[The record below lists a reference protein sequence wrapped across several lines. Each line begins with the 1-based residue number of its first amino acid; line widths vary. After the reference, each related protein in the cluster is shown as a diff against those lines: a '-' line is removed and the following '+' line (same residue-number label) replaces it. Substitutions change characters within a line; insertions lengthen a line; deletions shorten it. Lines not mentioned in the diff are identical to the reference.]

1 MKRGGSLSF
10 LVGTIGNVLV
20 MEIGFTDVGS
30 GGYILV
36 SCAHSNTSFISE
48 DSEKAETF
56 NQYFA
61 RQMSISNNITDLYTL
76 PPFSYIT
83 DERLGS
89 VDVNEADVLKYLRH
103 VNYINLMVRT
113 EYRITSSN
121 SVLTLYISRLQS
133 YLILH

>member
-1 MKRGGSLSF
+1 MTELF
-10 LVGTIGNVLV
+10 PHT
-20 MEIGFTDVGS
+20 
-30 GGYILV
+30 
-36 SCAHSNTSFISE
+36 
-48 DSEKAETF
+48 EKADTF

-61 RQMSISNNITDLYTL
+61 KQMSISNNIADLPTL
-76 PPFSYIT
+76 PTFSYIT

-89 VDVNEADVLKYLRH
+89 VDVNETDVLKYLRH

>member
-1 MKRGGSLSF
+1 MVSSLSNENLYPRKF
-10 LVGTIGNVLV
+10 WSLSKSVLGV
-20 MEIGFTDVGS
+20 HYDRVIPPTLK
-30 GGYILV
+30 YNN
-36 SCAHSNTSFISE
+36 CFISE

-61 RQMSISNNITDLYTL
+61 RQMSISNNIADLPTL

-103 VNYINLMVRT
+103 VNYINLMVWT

-121 SVLTLYISRLQS
+121 SVS
-133 YLILH
+133 YTTVFGHE